1 MRLQSLASDEDGS
14 CATSGPSAKA
24 PRLLLVSQPGWTTL
38 PKTHIA
44 PWKWTLPKGKSSF
57 NYHFS
62 GSILVCRE
70 GIGGIGAFA
79 VGFCFPL
86 EFWFGGLVF
95 AFEPHHLE
103 VCWGG
108 IKSASRLASVCLK
121 SATELDFYYMP
132 FFKTTHELLI
142 SKHLFE
148 TRCCFPAIF
157 VAIRTL
163 PATHILVA
171 KS

>member
-1 MRLQSLASDEDGS
+1 MD
-14 CATSGPSAKA
+14 PSKRNIICQ
-24 PRLLLVSQPGWTTL
+24 PSVFRVYVS
-38 PKTHIA
+38 
-44 PWKWTLPKGKSSF
+44 F
-57 NYHFS
+57 
-62 GSILVCRE
+62 RE

-79 VGFCFPL
+79 VWFCFPL
-86 EFWFGGLVF
+86 ECWFSGLVF
-95 AFEPHHLE
+95 AFKPHHLE

-121 SATELDFYYMP
+121 SAMELDFCYMP

-157 VAIRTL
+157 VAIPTL
-163 PATHILVA
+163 LATYILVA
-171 KS
+171 KAKDCQDWADRALPFSVVGW